1 MFLERI
7 LKTKRQEVAGLQIK
21 TSLNQLEKMAAAIPM
36 CRGFEQA
43 LRNGRKINGL
53 GLIAEVKKAS
63 PSKGLIRE
71 NFHPVTLAQSYE
83 RAGAHCLS
91 VLTDETYFQGKAEYL
106 QRIKQE
112 VGLPILRKDFV
123 IDPYQVYES
132 KVLGADAVLLIAA
145 ALDKPIMEICFREA
159 KALGLDVLIEIHN
172 REQLEEILNLNH
184 SLIGINN
191 RNLHTF
197 ETSLQ
202 TTKDLIPLLPD
213 DIFVISE
220 SGIHSGEDLKFVLSA
235 GAGGVL
241 IGEYFM
247 RQENVE
253 KAVKKLMQ
261 ALLSV

>member
-1 MFLERI
+1 M
-7 LKTKRQEVAGLQIK
+7 
-21 TSLNQLEKMAAAIPM
+21 
-36 CRGFEQA
+36 
-43 LRNGRKINGL
+43 
-53 GLIAEVKKAS
+53 
-63 PSKGLIRE
+63 
-71 NFHPVTLAQSYE
+71 
-83 RAGAHCLS
+83 S

-145 ALDKPIMEICFREA
+145 ALDKPIMEISLREA